1 MFGWFYVL
9 ILKDYIIFIFNG
21 IAIFI
26 SANKN
31 IKVFILIYLYCLS
44 YKSILYNFYIDTIN
58 QVNKYIYFHPL
69 SFLT

>member
-31 IKVFILIYLYCLS
+31 IKVFI
-44 YKSILYNFYIDTIN
+44 F
-58 QVNKYIYFHPL
+58 
-69 SFLT
+69 